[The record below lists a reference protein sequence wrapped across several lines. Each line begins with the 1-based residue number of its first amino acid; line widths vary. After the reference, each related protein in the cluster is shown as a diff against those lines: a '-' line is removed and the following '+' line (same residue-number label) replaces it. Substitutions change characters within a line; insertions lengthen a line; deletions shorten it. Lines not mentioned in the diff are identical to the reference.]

1 MLKELAKHAGGVA
14 LAWVVVLVGTF
25 FVLRLYSQP
34 SAQRE
39 VPDLSGMARMDA
51 FDTLAT
57 LGLEGVWQDSIYLP
71 TGTPGAVVEQ
81 HPPAGSAVKVGRSIL
96 LTTHR
101 ITPPDEAVSYQEG
114 QDAKLVERI
123 LTTRG
128 FQISVEEEPNQLLV
142 GKVIRLE
149 HKGKVL
155 DSETRLP
162 KGSDLILVAGVLGS
176 DEARVPWLSGL
187 SLQDAASVLARRK
200 LALGHVGYAPDVLT
214 AQDSANAVVASQDIV
229 PSETP
234 YVAEGTAVDLYF
246 DLR

>member
-1 MLKELAKHAGGVA
+1 MWKELAKHAGGVA

-25 FVLRLYSQP
+25 FLLRLYSQP
-34 SAQRE
+34 SAQRQ

-81 HPPAGSAVKVGRSIL
+81 HPPAGSAVKVGRNIL

-128 FQISVEEEPNQLLV
+128 FRISWRRSPTSCWWAKSFASSTRARSWIPKRACPRALNLV
-142 GKVIRLE
+142 
-149 HKGKVL
+149 
-155 DSETRLP
+155 
-162 KGSDLILVAGVLGS
+162 LVAGVLGS

-187 SLQDAASVLARRK
+187 SLQDAAAVLARRK

>member
-1 MLKELAKHAGGVA
+1 MWKELAKHAGGVA

-25 FVLRLYSQP
+25 FMLRLYSQP

-81 HPPAGSAVKVGRSIL
+81 HPPAGSAVKVGRNIL

-128 FQISVEEEPNQLLV
+128 FRISVEEEPNQLLV

-149 HKGKVL
+149 HKGKTL

-162 KGSDLILVAGVLGS
+162 KGSELGS
-176 DEARVPWLSGL
+176 GGRGAGL
-187 SLQDAASVLARRK
+187 GRRPCPLAFRPVLARRRCGAGPSK
-200 LALGHVGYAPDVLT
+200 ARFGPRGLCARRADRPRFSQRRGGQPRHRAFGNALCGGRHGGRFV
-214 AQDSANAVVASQDIV
+214 
-229 PSETP
+229 
-234 YVAEGTAVDLYF
+234 F
-246 DLR
+246 